1 MKKVMKK
8 VVALAAVT
16 AMSMTA
22 LMGCAS
28 SIDNSEVVATVGEK
42 EITAGLANFYT
53 RYQQASV
60 ESYYEAM
67 LGENIWSMEIQDGY
81 TYGDSIK
88 ETIMGTLQ
96 EMYLLDAHAEE
107 YKVALTDDEMA
118 KIEAAVAAFEE
129 ANDEKTKKLISGETE
144 YITEMLRLTTLSEK
158 VSAAMVA
165 DVDTK
170 VSDDEAAQKKV
181 RYVSFEKVSTD
192 DSGAEV
198 EMTADEIAAVKKE
211 AEDFLAAAKANG
223 SLENYAKGK
232 DVDALTVSFD
242 SKSTTISENFIK
254 TVDALG
260 EGEFAAVIEEE
271 DAFYV
276 AQLESLLDR
285 EATDAKKESIVST
298 RQNEKYSELVED
310 WYEATEI
317 VVNDKVWDKIELRA
331 LDMTVKTIE
340 EDTTAEE

>member
-1 MKKVMKK
+1 MKKVMKR

-28 SIDNSEVVATVGEK
+28 SVDNSEVVATVGEK

-60 ESYYEAM
+60 ESYYESM
-67 LGENIWSMEIQDGY
+67 LGGNIWSMEIQDGY
-81 TYGDSIK
+81 TYGDNIK

-107 YKVALTDDEMA
+107 YKVALTDDDMA
-118 KIEAAVAAFEE
+118 KIEAAVTAFEE
-129 ANDEKTKKLISGETE
+129 ANDEKTRKLISGEPE
-144 YITEMLRLTTLSEK
+144 FITEMLRLTTISEK
-158 VSAAMVA
+158 VSAAIVA

-170 VSDDEAAQKKV
+170 VSDDEAAQKRV
-181 RYVSFEKVSTD
+181 RYVSFEKVATD

-198 EMTADEIAAVKKE
+198 EMTADEIAAVKKD

-223 SLENYAKGK
+223 SLETYAKGK
-232 DVDALTVSFD
+232 DAETLTVSFD
-242 SKSTTISENFIK
+242 SESTTISENFIK

-260 EGEFAAVIEEE
+260 EGEFAAIIEEE

-298 RQNEKYSELVED
+298 RQSEKYSEVVEE
-310 WYEATEI
+310 WFEATEI
-317 VVNDKVWDKIELRA
+317 VVNDKVWNKIKLGA
-331 LDMTVKTIE
+331 LDMTIKATE
-340 EDTTAEE
+340 ENTTEE